1 MRQIWRDYL
10 LELREPALIG
20 PGLNTK
26 LPGGLRKVLHYL
38 FITLRYLGTFFFFKP
53 LAWLILHLI
62 TNFKVKGREN
72 LQVEGGFVSTSN
84 HLSNFDSMI
93 GTLITPRPLYVMTK
107 SEYFKTPI
115 LGGVAAILGGFPVKR
130 GSADRQAVKTSLA
143 VVKRKQILGIF
154 PEGTRSKTFQ
164 LQDPHPGAAMI
175 ASSSDARVLP
185 LGIYGSENIM
195 RRKKLGFL
203 RRPRVVVSIGKLYN
217 LKEAAAAFALEHN
230 LPASGKRGKHD
241 DLDFLSDI
249 MMLKIAEILPPEYR
263 GHFTPEAVAERY
275 RQRLAEKASKVANQE
290 MTSLN

>member
-1 MRQIWRDYL
+1 VLRIWREYL

-20 PGLNTK
+20 PGLNVN
-26 LPGGLRKVLHYL
+26 LPAGLRKVLHYL
-38 FITLRYLGTFFFFKP
+38 FITFRYLTTFFFFKP

-62 TNFKVKGREN
+62 TDFRVKGREN
-72 LQVEGGFVSTSN
+72 LPEEGGFVGTWN
-84 HLSNFDSMI
+84 HLSNFDAMV
-93 GTLITPRPLYVMTK
+93 GTLLSPRPPLVMTK
-107 SEYFKTPI
+107 YEYFKTPI
-115 LGGVAAILGGFPVKR
+115 LGGVAMLLGGFPVKR
-130 GSADRQAVKTSLA
+130 GTADRQAVKTSLA
-143 VVKRKQILGIF
+143 VVKRKQILGIY

-164 LQDPHPGAAMI
+164 LQDPQPGAAMI
-175 ASSSDARVLP
+175 ASSSGAQVLP
-185 LGIYGSENIM
+185 LGIAGTENIM

-203 RRPRVVVSIGKLYN
+203 TRPRVVVSIGKLYS

-275 RQRLAEKASKVANQE
+275 RQRVAEKASKVANQE